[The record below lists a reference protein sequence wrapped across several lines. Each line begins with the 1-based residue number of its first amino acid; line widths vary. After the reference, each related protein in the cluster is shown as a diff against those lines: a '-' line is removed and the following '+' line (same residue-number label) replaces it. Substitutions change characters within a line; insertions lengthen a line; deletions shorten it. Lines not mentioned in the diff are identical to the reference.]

1 MALAALVTGTST
13 GIGEATALHLARNG
27 YRVFASM
34 RNTGAGEQMAKTAVS
49 ENLALT
55 LLQQDVCDPES
66 NRKAVSDVLAEAGKI
81 DVLVNNAGIGG
92 GLAFEETT
100 TQALRDIME
109 TNFFGAVDLTQQVL
123 PHLRAQKSGCI
134 LNVSSVSGVMA
145 FSPQMPYAAS
155 KWALEAVSEVLAME
169 MKAFNVRVALI
180 EPGVILT
187 PIFEKGGTDPSPD
200 SPYLKFY
207 QRMLRVFEAALKQ
220 PSMPIAV
227 AETILNAIETDDPK
241 LRYLVGPDAIAL
253 MNGRRSMS
261 DEEWIAIGEME
272 ESEFESFGKERLGMN
287 F

>member
-1 MALAALVTGTST
+1 
-13 GIGEATALHLARNG
+13 
-27 YRVFASM
+27 M
-34 RNTGAGEQMAKTAVS
+34 RNIGSGEQMGKTAIS

-66 NRKAVSDVLAEAGKI
+66 NRKAVDDVVAKAGKI
-81 DVLVNNAGIGG
+81 DVLVANAGIAGG
-92 GLAFEETT
+92 AAFEETT
-100 TQALRDIME
+100 TQTLREIME
-109 TNFFGAVDLTQQVL
+109 TNYFGAVDLTQHVL
-123 PHLRAQKSGCI
+123 PHLRAQGSGCI
-134 LNVSSVSGVMA
+134 LNASSVSGVMA
-145 FSPQMPYAAS
+145 FLPQMPYAAS
-155 KWALEAVSEVLAME
+155 KWALKSVSEVLAME
-169 MKAFNVRVALI
+169 MKAFNFRVALI

-187 PIFEKGGTDPSPD
+187 AIFEKGGADPSPE

-207 QRMLRVFEAALKQ
+207 QRMQRIFEAALKQ

-227 AETILNAIETDDPK
+227 AETILSAIETDDPK

-253 MNGRRSMS
+253 MEGRRSMS

>member
-1 MALAALVTGTST
+1 
-13 GIGEATALHLARNG
+13 
-27 YRVFASM
+27 
-34 RNTGAGEQMAKTAVS
+34 
-49 ENLALT
+49 
-55 LLQQDVCDPES
+55 
-66 NRKAVSDVLAEAGKI
+66 
-81 DVLVNNAGIGG
+81 
-92 GLAFEETT
+92 
-100 TQALRDIME
+100 
-109 TNFFGAVDLTQQVL
+109 
-123 PHLRAQKSGCI
+123 
-134 LNVSSVSGVMA
+134 
-145 FSPQMPYAAS
+145 
-155 KWALEAVSEVLAME
+155 ME

-227 AETILNAIETDDPK
+227 AETILNAIETDNPK